1 MEVALILVNVS
12 VGLSVLLLVV
22 MTRRKDK
29 TVRVPPGPS
38 GWPIVGQGLS
48 LSLNKAYLSFTNWN
62 KTYGDVASFSFF
74 GRRVV
79 ILSNPEVI
87 RRAFHGG
94 ECGHLMS
101 DRPQSFIGQYVAN
114 MNKDILFRQYD
125 STCQKLK
132 SATIKALHDVICGSD
147 VYYKNL
153 QTEIQNYVKCLETHC
168 DNDCDI
174 IAPLNLSLC
183 RQIASL
189 VSVLSLVCLPFSML
203 VCVY

>member
-1 MEVALILVNVS
+1 MLMEATLILVS
-12 VGLSVLLLVV
+12 VCVGITILLTMVNR
-22 MTRRKDK
+22 TAKK
-29 TVRVPPGPS
+29 KRVPPGPS
-38 GWPIVGQGLS
+38 GWPVVGQGLS
-48 LSLNKAYLSFTNWN
+48 LSLNKAYLSFTEWN
-62 KTYGDVASFSFF
+62 KTYGDIASFSFF

-94 ECGHLMS
+94 EYGNLMS
-101 DRPQSFIGQYVAN
+101 DRPQSFIGQYVAS

-153 QTEIQNYVKCLETHC
+153 QTEIQTYVKCLEKTC
-168 DNDCDI
+168 NVDCDV

-183 RQIASL
+183 RQIACL
-189 VSVLSLVCLPFSML
+189 VSCVSFLPHQIQNSNWL
-203 VCVY
+203 T